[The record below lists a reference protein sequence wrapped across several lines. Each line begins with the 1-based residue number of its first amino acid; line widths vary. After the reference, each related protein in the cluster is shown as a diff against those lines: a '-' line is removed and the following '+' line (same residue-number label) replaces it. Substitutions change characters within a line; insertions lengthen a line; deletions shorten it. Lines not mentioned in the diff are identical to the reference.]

1 MEALVKTFA
10 GYVALGI
17 EGAAALLIAI
27 GALEALMHV
36 LRPEFTRHGSLGI
49 RRQAWMRFAVWL
61 ILGLEFE
68 LGADVVRTAISPSW
82 SAIGQL
88 GAIATIRTVL
98 NYFLEKEI
106 EKYGEPRERVEE
118 PTLKK
123 AA

>member
-1 MEALVKTFA
+1 
-10 GYVALGI
+10 
-17 EGAAALLIAI
+17 
-27 GALEALMHV
+27 
-36 LRPEFTRHGSLGI
+36 
-49 RRQAWMRFAVWL
+49 MRFAVWL

-98 NYFLEKEI
+98 NYFLEKDI
-106 EKYGEPRERVEE
+106 EKYGERRERVEE